1 MMISTWK
8 KQQNNNNN
16 NNNTSLLLKFVKA
29 CLLLN
34 KRCWQ
39 KSFQCLFGHKS
50 NKLQTKKK
58 IMTTISLYKTLFITV
73 SSNELDL
80 DHIKEN
86 KSSVISGL

>member
-1 MMISTWK
+1 MFAF
-8 KQQNNNNN
+8 KQEMLTEIFSVFIWSQ
-16 NNNTSLLLKFVKA
+16 VK
-29 CLLLN
+29 
-34 KRCWQ
+34 
-39 KSFQCLFGHKS
+39 
-50 NKLQTKKK
+50 QTADKQR

>member
-1 MMISTWK
+1 MFAF
-8 KQQNNNNN
+8 KQEMLTEIFSVFIWSQI
-16 NNNTSLLLKFVKA
+16 K
-29 CLLLN
+29 
-34 KRCWQ
+34 
-39 KSFQCLFGHKS
+39 
-50 NKLQTKKK
+50 QTADKQK

>member
-1 MMISTWK
+1 MFAF
-8 KQQNNNNN
+8 KQEMLTEIFSVFIWSQ
-16 NNNTSLLLKFVKA
+16 VK
-29 CLLLN
+29 
-34 KRCWQ
+34 
-39 KSFQCLFGHKS
+39 
-50 NKLQTKKK
+50 QTADKQK